1 MKTSFLLIS
10 LLFSFTLNA
19 GVFKLAVITSEFD
32 QNVTDYFLETNDQ
45 NMIISMRYVTTMP
58 NGGIFEDVSVPVER
72 VINDGIVIVERNG
85 LEAVRLELENFD
97 LKKGGVVKLNYLFN
111 GVSGIRRLKRFTL
124 KPDNQQYNLFDQ
136 DNNRVNKMFLEAN
149 RVRIFGVVGI
159 KTILTSFSTFHFQQN

>member
-32 QNVTDYFLETNDQ
+32 QNVTDYFLETNDRD
-45 NMIISMRYVTTMP
+45 MIISMRYVTTMP

-124 KPDNQQYNLFDQ
+124 KSDNQQYNLFDQ

>member
-32 QNVTDYFLETNDQ
+32 QNVTDYFLETNDRD
-45 NMIISMRYVTTMP
+45 MIISMRYVTTMP

-97 LKKGGVVKLNYLFN
+97 LKKGGVVKLNYIFN
-111 GVSGIRRLKRFTL
+111 GVYWIRRLKRITI
-124 KPDNQQYNLFDQ
+124 KQDKQQ
-136 DNNRVNKMFLEAN
+136 
-149 RVRIFGVVGI
+149 
-159 KTILTSFSTFHFQQN
+159 